1 MAKMFAAIVKALASM
16 AKRGWHLAKLGVRG
30 GIRNTA
36 NFCRGALAR
45 LGLGGGGHQQPEPEE
60 IEPVPD
66 MSGLDEAL
74 AQLNAD
80 MDDEN
85 EAEFKAQHRALTDG
99 MEPKDIYDYTR
110 ADSPEKRDEIAKLMR
125 KDTVAWVKEKL
136 TDEQRSRIAKTSEDA
151 VKYHISGVRP
161 IPGVPA
167 FPKNDMKNVAEFKP
181 QDPAAVMKAMGID
194 VDAAIRA
201 SEASARDPLPKPM
214 PGVGL
219 STRKALNGK
228 KAAEPELDYDA
239 APGLALR
246 R

>member
-1 MAKMFAAIVKALASM
+1 MAKLLATIAKAIASAM
-16 AKRGWHLAKLGVRG
+16 KRAGSLVRM
-30 GIRNTA
+30 GIRKTG
-36 NFCRGALAR
+36 NFCRGALAS
-45 LGLGGGGHQQPEPEE
+45 LGIGNGGMQPPEMEE
-60 IEPVPD
+60 IETVPD
-66 MSGLDEAL
+66 MTAFDEAVD
-74 AQLNAD
+74 QLNANI
-80 MDDEN
+80 DDEY

-99 MEPKDIYDYTR
+99 MEPKDIYDYAR

-125 KDTVAWVKEKL
+125 KDTVTWVKEKL

-201 SEASARDPLPKPM
+201 SEASAKDPLPKPM
-214 PGVGL
+214 PGVGIPA
-219 STRKALNGK
+219 RKVVNGK
-228 KAAEPELDYDA
+228 KADEPELDYDA